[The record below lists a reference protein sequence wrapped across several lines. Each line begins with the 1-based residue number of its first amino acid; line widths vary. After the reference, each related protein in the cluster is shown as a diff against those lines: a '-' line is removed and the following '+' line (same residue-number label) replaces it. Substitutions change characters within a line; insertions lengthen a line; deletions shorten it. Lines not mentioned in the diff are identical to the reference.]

1 MVRLGGER
9 FPPSEQPRSQL
20 FELVRQGVAWLGAGR
35 EEGLGKKSV
44 QEKPVLEGSE

>member
-9 FPPSEQPRSQL
+9 FPPNEQPHSQL

-35 EEGLGKKSV
+35 EDGLGKESV
-44 QEKPVLEGSE
+44 QEKPVLEGSK